1 MEKHPHVIRL
11 CALICV
17 TFSSLLH
24 LVEAQ
29 DQKGFFSLACG
40 LSPNEPPYNDPK
52 TGLTYSAD
60 DDFVQT
66 GKTGKIQKEFEPFI
80 REPYWK
86 LRYFPDG
93 IRNCYTFNVTQDTNY
108 LVRALFVYGNY
119 DSLNSYPSFDLYL
132 GPNLWETIDMTGWT
146 NGTYQE
152 IIHKTTSQSLQVCLV
167 KTGTSNPMIS
177 SLELRPLNNNTYNTE
192 SGSLRYLFR
201 NYFSTASQTVRYP
214 NDVNDRLWFPFFD
227 EKEWT
232 GLTTDLKVDTSNY
245 YNPPQVVMA
254 SASTPISA
262 FAPWNFTWSL
272 SPSTT
277 QFYIYMHFAEIKTL
291 QANETREFNVLV
303 NGITTNER
311 FSPTK
316 LAIQTIYFSKP
327 QECEEGICLVEL
339 LRTSNSTLPPLM
351 NAFEIYTVIEFPQL
365 ETNQDD
371 VLAIKSIQNTYGL
384 SKISWQGD
392 PCVPKEFLWNGL
404 NCNNS
409 ETSVPPIVTSLNLSS
424 SQLTGTIA
432 PAIQNL
438 IHLHELDLSNNNL
451 TGEVPE
457 FLAEIKSL
465 LVINLSGN
473 NLNGAVPQALLQ
485 KKGLKLIIHDGNPD
499 LTCEGKPCVNKTDGS
514 KKKNVVVP
522 VVVSAVV
529 VVVVVLGIALAFFF
543 VFKRKKT
550 SNSQG
555 PSSYNTQASDPIP
568 TGSSE
573 SIMTKNRRFTYQEVV
588 TMTNNFERVLGKGG
602 FGMVYHGI
610 VNGTEQVA
618 VKMLSHSSSQGY
630 KEFKAEVELL
640 LRVHHKNLVGL
651 VGYCDEGENL
661 ALIYEYMANRDLK
674 EHMSGKRGES
684 ILNWETRLKIV
695 VESAQGLEY
704 LHNGCKPPMVHRDVK
719 TTNILLNEHFQAKLA
734 DFGLSRSFPI
744 EGETHVSTV
753 VAGTPGYLDPEYYR
767 TNWLNEKS
775 DVYSFGIV
783 LLEIITNQPVIN
795 QSREKSHIAEWV
807 GLMLT
812 KGDIKTI
819 VDPKLYGDY
828 DSGSVWRAVELAMSC
843 LNPSSARRPTMSQVV
858 IELNECLAYEH
869 SRGGTSQNM
878 NPQNSVEVSMNFDI
892 GSTPDAR

>member
-1 MEKHPHVIRL
+1 MEKHPHALRL
-11 CALICV
+11 CAFICI
-17 TFSSLLH
+17 TFSSLIH

-29 DQKGFFSLACG
+29 DQKGFISLDCG
-40 LSPNEPPYNDPK
+40 LSPNEPPFDDSK
-52 TGLTYSAD
+52 TGLTYSTD
-60 DDFVQT
+60 DGFVQT
-66 GKTGKIQKEFEPFI
+66 GKTGRIQKELEASYRKI
-80 REPYWK
+80 YWT
-86 LRYFPDG
+86 LRYFPEG
-93 IRNCYTFNVTQDTNY
+93 TRNCYTLNVTEGTSY
-108 LVRALFVYGNY
+108 LITALFVYGNY
-119 DSLNSYPSFDLYL
+119 DGLNKYPRFDLHL
-132 GPNLWETIDMTGWT
+132 GPNFWETIDMSIWT
-146 NGTYQE
+146 NGTFEE
-152 IIHKTTSQSLQVCLV
+152 IIHKTTS
-167 KTGTSNPMIS
+167 K
-177 SLELRPLNNNTYNTE
+177 
-192 SGSLRYLFR
+192 
-201 NYFSTASQTVRYP
+201 YP
-214 NDVNDRLWFPFFD
+214 NDVTDRDWTPYFNGTQWTEVTSLNVKISSND
-227 EKEWT
+227 
-232 GLTTDLKVDTSNY
+232 
-245 YNPPQVVMA
+245 YNLPQSVMA
-254 SASTPISA
+254 SASTPKSA
-262 FAPWNFTWSL
+262 FAPWNFSWSIF
-272 SPSTT
+272 PSTT
-277 QFYIYMHFAEIKTL
+277 QFYIYMHFAEIQTL
-291 QANETREFNVLV
+291 QANETREFSVSV
-303 NGITTNER
+303 NGKFAYER
-311 FSPTK
+311 YSPTK
-316 LAIQTIYFSKP
+316 LSMETIFLSKP
-327 QECEEGICLVEL
+327 QQCEEGKCIVEL

-371 VLAIKSIQNTYGL
+371 VLAIKSIQNTYDL
-384 SKISWQGD
+384 KRINWQGD
-392 PCVPKEFLWNGL
+392 PCVPKEFLWDGL
-404 NCNNS
+404 NCDKS
-409 ETSVPPIVTSLNLSS
+409 ETSMPPIVTFLNLSS
-424 SQLTGTIA
+424 SKLTGNIA
-432 PAIQNL
+432 PAIRNL
-438 IHLHELDLSNNNL
+438 THLQELDLSNNNL
-451 TGEVPE
+451 TGGVPE
-457 FLAEIKSL
+457 FLADIKSL

-473 NLNGAVPQALLQ
+473 NLNGSIPQALLQ
-485 KKGLKLIIHDGNPD
+485 KKGLNLITHDGNPD
-499 LTCEGKPCVNKTDGS
+499 LTCAGKPCVNKTLGS
-514 KKKNVVVP
+514 KKKNVVVL
-522 VVVSAVV
+522 VVVSVV
-529 VVVVVLGIALAFFF
+529 FVVVLGSALACFC
-543 VFKRKKT
+543 VFKKKNT

-555 PSSYNTQASDPIP
+555 PSSYTEVSDPRT

-573 SIMTKNRRFTYQEVV
+573 PAIITKNRRFTYSEVI

-602 FGMVYHGI
+602 FGMVYHGA

-618 VKMLSHSSSQGY
+618 VKLLSHSSSQGY

-640 LRVHHKNLVGL
+640 LRVHHKNLVAL

-661 ALIYEYMANRDLK
+661 ALIYEYMANGDLR
-674 EHMSGKRGES
+674 EHMSGKRGGS

-795 QSREKSHIAEWV
+795 QSREKPHIAEWV

-858 IELNECLAYEH
+858 IELNECLAYEN

-878 NPQNSVEVSMNFDI
+878 NSQSSIEMSMNFDI
-892 GSTPDAR
+892 GVTPDAR